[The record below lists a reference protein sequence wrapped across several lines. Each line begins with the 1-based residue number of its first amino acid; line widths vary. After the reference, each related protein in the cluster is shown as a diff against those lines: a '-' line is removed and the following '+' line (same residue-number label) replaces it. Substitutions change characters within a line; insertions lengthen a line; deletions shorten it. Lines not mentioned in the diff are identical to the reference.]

1 MFERR
6 RAPAA
11 LAGRLL
17 NLVQLWWRARPADGA
32 AAPRLDFLNDHL
44 RRDVGLEPR
53 SPRYPLD
60 WPWQRF

>member
-6 RAPAA
+6 RAPAN

-17 NLVQLWWRARPADGA
+17 HLVQLWWNARSPDGT
-32 AAPRLDFLNDHL
+32 AAPRLDLLNDHL
-44 RRDVGLEPR
+44 RRDVGLDPHPR
-53 SPRYPLD
+53 HHPLD